1 MRNFK
6 IISLENQFNTIRAPQ
21 TRVGDI
27 FEIPI
32 TPQTKRYMQFILV
45 DSSCL
50 GGWCIMKR
58 NTPQKTNPIW
68 KMSYLTKWISIV

>member
-1 MRNFK
+1 M
-6 IISLENQFNTIRAPQ
+6 RAPQ

-32 TPQTKRYMQFILV
+32 TPLTKRYMQFILV

-50 GGWCIMKR
+50 GGGVSEFSKR
-58 NTPQKTNPIW
+58 NTPQKINPIW
-68 KMSYLTKWISIV
+68 KMSYLIRWISIA